1 MLEFANTKNALVV
14 DHSKLKHKHDKTNQ
28 INKHVT
34 QGSNKKQMACANED
48 KLRRVY
54 LQRN

>member
-54 LQRN
+54 LQSN